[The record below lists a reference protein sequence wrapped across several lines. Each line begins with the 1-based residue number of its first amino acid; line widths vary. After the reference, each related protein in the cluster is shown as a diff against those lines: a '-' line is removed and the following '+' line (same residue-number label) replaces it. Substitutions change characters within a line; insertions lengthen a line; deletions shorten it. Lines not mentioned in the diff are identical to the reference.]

1 MTLLEKK
8 LEELFGFKSFRPG
21 QQEII
26 ESVLAGNDTIALLPT
41 GLGKSLCYQL
51 PAYIINKPVLIISP
65 LLSLMQ
71 DQVDQLKMNGEKKV
85 IALNS
90 FLQLREKKEAL
101 EHLQT
106 YRFIFTSPE
115 MLAQPTVQEKIQRLD
130 LGLIVADE
138 AHCISQWGFDFR
150 PDYLKIG
157 TMLNDNRPPVL
168 ALTATAT
175 NAVLVD
181 IEKFLVMRRVQRF
194 IHSVN
199 RPNIKLIKM
208 AFAQKHE
215 KTDWLLQHVT
225 STAGPGIIY
234 ASSRKRCDELAL
246 QLKDAGQAVAAYH
259 GGMQHEDRR
268 FVQQQYLQ
276 GALDWI
282 IATNAFGMG
291 VHKADIRQIVHETM
305 PANMSNYM
313 QEIGRAGRDG
323 EQSVAILLYAPED
336 ERIAQFVAVDDLPTE
351 GHVDL
356 YERYRMQ
363 GMAVDA
369 MKKDLFI
376 SDTAFRVLHYWM
388 QQLPVNSVKQQLQQI
403 AQSKMDEVQHML
415 YLIKTT
421 NCMRQTVIDYFEQA
435 SVEQEICCTSC
446 GLELTQL
453 VKPYVARKEQL
464 IEDWYD
470 RVHKLLPNM
479 VEV

>member
-8 LEELFGFKSFRPG
+8 LEELFGYKKFRPG
-21 QQEII
+21 QKEII

-71 DQVDQLKMNGEKKV
+71 DQVDQLKMNGEKRV

-90 FLQLREKKEAL
+90 FLQLREKKSAL
-101 EHLQT
+101 NQLNT

-115 MLAQPTVQEKIQRLD
+115 MLTQPHVQEKIKSLD

-157 TMLNDNRPPVL
+157 ALIDQNRPPIL

-175 NAVLVD
+175 NAVLID
-181 IEKFLVMRRVQRF
+181 IEKFLNMRAVNHF
-194 IHSVN
+194 IHPVN
-199 RPNIKLIKM
+199 RSNIKLFKQV
-208 AFAQKHE
+208 FEQKHE
-215 KTDWLLQHVT
+215 KTQWLMNHIAT
-225 STAGPGIIY
+225 TAGPGIIY

-246 QLKDAGQAVAAYH
+246 QLQATGQTVAAYH
-259 GGMQHEDRR
+259 GGMSHEDRR
-268 FVQQQYLQ
+268 FVQQQYVQ
-276 GALDWI
+276 GVLDWM

-291 VHKADIRQIVHETM
+291 VHKPNIRQIIHETM

-323 EQSVAILLYAPED
+323 EPSAAILLYAPED
-336 ERIAQFVAVDDLPTE
+336 ERSAQFVAVDDLPTE

-356 YERYRMQ
+356 YVNYVAQ
-363 GMAVDA
+363 GLSVES
-369 MKKDLFI
+369 MKQDQFI
-376 SDTAFRVLHYWM
+376 SETAFRVLHYWM
-388 QQLPVNSVKQQLQQI
+388 QQLPVEGVKQQLQQI
-403 AQSKMDEVQHML
+403 ANNKIQEVQHVL
-415 YLIKTT
+415 HLIQSTA
-421 NCMRQTVIDYFEQA
+421 CMRKNVIKYFGQTYVNE
-435 SVEQEICCTSC
+435 ERCCSNC
-446 GLELTQL
+446 GLEYSQI
-453 VKPYVARKEQL
+453 VKPYVKREQAQRYN
-464 IEDWYD
+464 WRD
-470 RVHKLLPNM
+470 RVYNLLPNI
-479 VEV
+479 

>member
-1 MTLLEKK
+1 MTLLTKK
-8 LEELFGFKSFRPG
+8 LEELFGYKSFRPG
-21 QQEII
+21 QQDII

-90 FLQLREKKEAL
+90 FLQLREKKDAL
-101 EHLQT
+101 EQLHT

-115 MLAQPTVQEKIQRLD
+115 MLAQPHVQERIQRIE

-157 TMLNDNRPPVL
+157 DLFQQQRPPIL

-175 NAVLVD
+175 DAVMLD
-181 IEKFLVMRRVQRF
+181 IEKFLNMRLVNRF
-194 IHSVN
+194 LHSVN
-199 RPNIKLIKM
+199 RPNIKLFKEHFQTKQDKL
-208 AFAQKHE
+208 A
-215 KTDWLLQHVT
+215 WLLQHVQT
-225 STAGPGIIY
+225 TAGPGIIY
-234 ASSRKRCDELAL
+234 ASSRKRCDELAQL
-246 QLKDAGQAVAAYH
+246 LKDAGQLVAAYH

-268 FVQQQYLQ
+268 FVQQQFIQ

-291 VHKADIRQIVHETM
+291 VHKADIRQILHETM

-323 EQSVAILLYAPED
+323 QESAAILLYAPED
-336 ERIAQFVAVDDLPTE
+336 ERVAQFVAIDDLPTE

-356 YERYRMQ
+356 YANYAGQ
-363 GMAVDA
+363 GFSVEM
-369 MKKDLFI
+369 MKRDLFI

-388 QQLPVNSVKQQLQQI
+388 QQMPIDAVKQQLQLISQNKL
-403 AQSKMDEVQHML
+403 QDVQQVL
-415 YLIKTT
+415 QLVQTT
-421 NCMRQTVIDYFEQA
+421 TCMRKMVVHYFGQAFEQQD
-435 SVEQEICCTSC
+435 VCCSNC
-446 GLELTQL
+446 GLTLAQI
-453 VKPYVARKEQL
+453 VKPFVEREQQQL
-464 IEDWYD
+464 DNWRE
-470 RVHKLLPNM
+470 RVHHLLPNL
-479 VEV
+479 V

>member
-8 LEELFGFKSFRPG
+8 LKELYGYTSFRAG

-90 FLQLREKKEAL
+90 FLQLHEKRSAL
-101 EHLQT
+101 DKLET

-115 MLAQPTVQEKIQRLD
+115 MMQQPAVQQKIQTLD

-157 TMLNDNRPPVL
+157 SVWPINRPPIL

-175 NAVLVD
+175 EGVLLD
-181 IEKFLVMRRVQRF
+181 IEKFLNMRQVNTF

-199 RPNIKLIKM
+199 RPNIKLFKVP
-208 AFAQKHE
+208 FQTKLDKHM
-215 KTDWLLQHVT
+215 WLLEHVQK
-225 STAGPGIIY
+225 TAGPGIIY

-246 QLKDAGQAVAAYH
+246 VLKDTGQAVAAYH

-268 FVQQQYLQ
+268 FVQQQFLQ

-291 VHKADIRQIVHETM
+291 VHKPNIRQIIHETM

-323 EQSVAILLYAPED
+323 EDSAAILLYASED
-336 ERIAQFVAVDDLPTE
+336 ERITQFVAVDDLPTD

-356 YERYRMQ
+356 YADYVERQMPVE
-363 GMAVDA
+363 GM
-369 MKKDLFI
+369 KNDLFI
-376 SDTAFRVLHYWM
+376 SETAFRVLHYWM
-388 QQLPVNSVKQQLQQI
+388 QQMPKEAVKQQLQQI
-403 AQSKMDEVQHML
+403 VETKHQEVLQVLHLVQTTSCMREILIRYFGQQLAKQEACCSNCGLTMDEV
-415 YLIKTT
+415 
-421 NCMRQTVIDYFEQA
+421 
-435 SVEQEICCTSC
+435 
-446 GLELTQL
+446 
-453 VKPYVARKEQL
+453 VKPYTKKDIQQKHSWLE
-464 IEDWYD
+464 
-470 RVHKLLPNM
+470 RVHTLLPN
-479 VEV
+479 VLEV

>member
-8 LEELFGFKSFRPG
+8 LEELFGYKKFRPG

-26 ESVLAGNDTIALLPT
+26 DSVLAGNDTMALLPT

-90 FLQLREKKEAL
+90 FLQLREKRAAL
-101 EHLQT
+101 EHLQS

-115 MLAQPTVQEKIQRLD
+115 MLAQPTVQEKILQLD

-157 TMLNDNRPPVL
+157 ALFQGQRPPIL

-175 NAVLVD
+175 KAVLLD
-181 IEKFLVMRRVQRF
+181 IEKFLNMRQVNRF
-194 IHSVN
+194 LHSVN
-199 RPNIKLIKM
+199 RPNIKLVKKT
-208 AFAQKHE
+208 FEQKHE
-215 KTDWLLQHVT
+215 KTDWLLKHVQ

-246 QLKDAGQAVAAYH
+246 ILKETGQAVAAYH

-268 FVQQQYLQ
+268 FVQQQFLL
-276 GALDWI
+276 GAIDWI

-291 VHKADIRQIVHETM
+291 VHKPNIRQIVHETM

-323 EQSVAILLYAPED
+323 EMSVAILLYAPED
-336 ERIAQFVAVDDLPTE
+336 ERVAQFVAVDDLPTE
-351 GHVDL
+351 AHVDL
-356 YERYRMQ
+356 YANYVAQ
-363 GMAVDA
+363 GMGPES
-369 MKKDLFI
+369 MKNDLFI

-388 QQLPVNSVKQQLQQI
+388 QQLPAQAVKQQLQQI
-403 AQSKMDEVQHML
+403 AQNKMQEVQRVLHL
-415 YLIKTT
+415 VQTT
-421 NCMRQTVIDYFEQA
+421 TCMRKDIMRYFEQQHKD
-435 SVEQEICCTSC
+435 QELCCSNC
-446 GLELTQL
+446 GLDLDQ
-453 VKPYVARKEQL
+453 VVSPYVEVKRQQL
-464 IEDWYD
+464 NDWRD
-470 RVHKLLPNM
+470 RVHNLLPNM
-479 VEV
+479 LEV